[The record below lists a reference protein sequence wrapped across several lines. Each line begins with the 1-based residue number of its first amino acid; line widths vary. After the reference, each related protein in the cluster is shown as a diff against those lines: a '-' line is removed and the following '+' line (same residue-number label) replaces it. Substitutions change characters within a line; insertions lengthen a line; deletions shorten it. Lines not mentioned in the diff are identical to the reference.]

1 MKLSKLKKQVNK
13 NKRRVGRGI
22 SAGQGKTAG
31 RGTKGQNS
39 RTGGGVRPGFEGG
52 QMPLVQ
58 RLPKKRGFTARKAK
72 PTTVT
77 LTRLF
82 VLKDGDKVTPDF
94 LYKSGVLKKKTES
107 VKIVGEAK
115 EIKKII
121 ICVPISK
128 NAAEAVI
135 KAGGKIE
142 KIG

>member
-13 NKRRVGRGI
+13 GTKRVGRGI

-58 RLPKKRGFTARKAK
+58 RVPKKRGFTARAAK
-72 PTTVT
+72 PATVT
-77 LTRLF
+77 LKSLSG
-82 VLKDGDKVTPDF
+82 LKDGDKVTVAF
-94 LYKSGVLKKKTES
+94 LLKSGILKRKVKA

-115 EIKKII
+115 EIKKITV
-121 ICVPISK
+121 CVPISK
-128 NAAEAVI
+128 GSAKAVI
-135 KAGGKIE
+135 AAGGKIE
-142 KIG
+142 LK